1 MIVRLFVV
9 ILVLLSVGVLHA
21 QGPENTMVVVN
32 AESQDSLAVANRF
45 IHLRNIPATNVVY
58 LTGITHIEKFGDESS
73 SSGRFQ
79 KEIGTPV
86 MKAIKDRG
94 LQRQIDCITYS
105 ADFPTRFSVQPQMK
119 VYLKQRGLKYSIYR
133 HAPWASITS
142 LTYFYNDAFSDQ
154 PGFFDDRANRYS
166 ANLPKTRT
174 QNPFTGELAKQFDD
188 AQKMIRDADY
198 SGAIETLRK
207 LGNQNPDQ
215 MDVVIAFARA
225 SALNGDDETAIRTL
239 VYAHSKGFH
248 WRSRILNDKAFD
260 GLKGNPKFDAIIA
273 KISDFPSNVLPS
285 RNFSASANWA
295 ENGWP
300 NASTTGDGHRYFLS
314 TMLAVTGDKERSSV
328 DNALSQIERSISA
341 DGTHPK
347 ASVYFADHGDP
358 RSKTRASQFQFAAKE
373 LKSIGKKS
381 VVGKAKMPPK
391 NERVIGVTLGSP
403 VLDWKKS
410 GSQFVPGALCDNFTS
425 YGAWWQKAGQTQLNE
440 FLDAGAAGACG
451 TVYEPYTIATKIPTA
466 RLHAHYARGCTLAE
480 SFYQSVSCPFQLL
493 IVGDPLCCPFGKFP
507 QFEVKGL
514 ADGDTVSGD
523 FILKIEP
530 AAGSPPLES
539 YEIYFDGVLL
549 RKLTDTDELAVEIN
563 TINDGYH
570 EIRVVGVG
578 DSVVAN
584 RTSRAIGFVVNRDS
598 QTLNLSISN
607 TQFHLGGSVR
617 IQVDST
623 FGKRVEIRQN
633 FRKIALVDS
642 EKEKRITAS
651 QIGLGKSKLQAVVV
665 LDDGTLVRSMP
676 VEVEILGH

>member
-1 MIVRLFVV
+1 
-9 ILVLLSVGVLHA
+9 
-21 QGPENTMVVVN
+21 
-32 AESQDSLAVANRF
+32 
-45 IHLRNIPATNVVY
+45 
-58 LTGITHIEKFGDESS
+58 
-73 SSGRFQ
+73 
-79 KEIGTPV
+79 
-86 MKAIKDRG
+86 
-94 LQRQIDCITYS
+94 
-105 ADFPTRFSVQPQMK
+105 
-119 VYLKQRGLKYSIYR
+119 
-133 HAPWASITS
+133 
-142 LTYFYNDAFSDQ
+142 
-154 PGFFDDRANRYS
+154 
-166 ANLPKTRT
+166 
-174 QNPFTGELAKQFDD
+174 
-188 AQKMIRDADY
+188 
-198 SGAIETLRK
+198 
-207 LGNQNPDQ
+207 
-215 MDVVIAFARA
+215 
-225 SALNGDDETAIRTL
+225 
-239 VYAHSKGFH
+239 
-248 WRSRILNDKAFD
+248 
-260 GLKGNPKFDAIIA
+260 
-273 KISDFPSNVLPS
+273 
-285 RNFSASANWA
+285 
-295 ENGWP
+295 
-300 NASTTGDGHRYFLS
+300 
-314 TMLAVTGDKERSSV
+314 
-328 DNALSQIERSISA
+328 
-341 DGTHPK
+341 
-347 ASVYFADHGDP
+347 
-358 RSKTRASQFQFAAKE
+358 
-373 LKSIGKKS
+373 
-381 VVGKAKMPPK
+381 
-391 NERVIGVTLGSP
+391 
-403 VLDWKKS
+403 
-410 GSQFVPGALCDNFTS
+410 
-425 YGAWWQKAGQTQLNE
+425 
-440 FLDAGAAGACG
+440 
-451 TVYEPYTIATKIPTA
+451 
-466 RLHAHYARGCTLAE
+466 LAE